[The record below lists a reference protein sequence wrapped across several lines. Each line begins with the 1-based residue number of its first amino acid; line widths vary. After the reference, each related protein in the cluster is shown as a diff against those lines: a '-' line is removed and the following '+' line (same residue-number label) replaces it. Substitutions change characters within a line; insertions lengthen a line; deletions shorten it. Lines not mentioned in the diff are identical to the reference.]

1 VARRLARAKRVRG
14 LELFGPRTQVEL
26 VSPGAAMLAMQ
37 HQVHFGDLVWM
48 QHAILAEARV
58 DTRNSRPRAI
68 AIDDS
73 IDDNV
78 GYVDT
83 LRTKL
88 ARDTLRD
95 HTKSGFGGRKWREV
109 GATAQTPGRAGENDR
124 AGPPREQVWE
134 HRLRQQKTRQRMSTP
149 MLLEHFRSYLEK
161 RRALVTACILNSNVQ
176 GRQRLGAGDKTPDI
190 AGVSHIAYFDMGSP
204 PDRGNTL
211 CGLSQLVVTS
221 SCNDDREP
229 GRGEDARGGGTETS
243 WRTNTKDQDTTLL
256 NIRHDSLSGGKAV
269 YLARPPSI
277 ARWTLAAPRVP
288 PLATAHSP
296 HRPTREPGGL
306 L

>member
-1 VARRLARAKRVRG
+1 MARRLARAKRVRG

-73 IDDNV
+73 IDNNV

-176 GRQRLGAGDKTPDI
+176 GRQRLGARDKTPDI
-190 AGVSHIAYFDMGSP
+190 GGVSHIAYFDMGSL
-204 PDRGNTL
+204 PDRGDTL
-211 CGLSQLVVTS
+211 RGLSELIVTS
-221 SCNDDREP
+221 SRNDDGKPR
-229 GRGEDARGGGTETS
+229 RGEDARSGGSETT
-243 WRTNTKDQDTTLL
+243 WRSNTKDEDTALL
-256 NIRHDSLSGGKAV
+256 NIRHDSPDVGG
-269 YLARPPSI
+269 SI
-277 ARWTLAAPRVP
+277 ELFGPAG
-288 PLATAHSP
+288 
-296 HRPTREPGGL
+296 RER
-306 L
+306 